1 MRLSLSFKKELSKEG
16 TKMPTEG
23 LESSMVK
30 SRNGHPFKSESVK
43 QLEKLFLFK
52 LFITFKMHDGSK
64 KRSSG

>member
-1 MRLSLSFKKELSKEG
+1 
-16 TKMPTEG
+16 MPTER

-30 SRNGHPFKSESVK
+30 SRNGHPFESESVK

-64 KRSSG
+64 KRLSG

>member
-1 MRLSLSFKKELSKEG
+1 
-16 TKMPTEG
+16 MPTEG

-43 QLEKLFLFK
+43 QLEKLFRFK
-52 LFITFKMHDGSK
+52 LFITLKMHDGSK